1 MSLVAMGCYMGCD
14 LRLGLSNRQATQTN
28 DRQMTCDKTHETCDK
43 RLFFPSKRQ
52 SNSKKQ
58 KEKKMTYQPMT
69 ETHATA
75 TATAATPA
83 TEKNGMTGTKGA
95 LVAVRLYENSK
106 FGGTFAPNKYYTAM
120 FNATADVVAPH
131 IKYLLDYV
139 PYSQWANS
147 LRTPVQH
154 EAFDIMRDK
163 MSSENI
169 NPEQM
174 LVSWIKKYN
183 LSGEKVIIEG
193 FSYYDFVTQQILLAI
208 DDKQVDFHHAWQLDV
223 RACRIKHNQK
233 SPCFLATNYD
243 LN

>member
-1 MSLVAMGCYMGCD
+1 
-14 LRLGLSNRQATQTN
+14 
-28 DRQMTCDKTHETCDK
+28 MTCDKPHETCDK

-58 KEKKMTYQPMT
+58 KEKKMTYQSMT

-75 TATAATPA
+75 TATAATD
-83 TEKNGMTGTKGA
+83 KIGMTGTKGA
-95 LVAVRLYENSK
+95 LVAVRLYENRK

-154 EAFDIMRDK
+154 EAFDIDPPPLNWSTLKYVLFQRGG
-163 MSSENI
+163 SYPCLEN
-169 NPEQM
+169 
-174 LVSWIKKYN
+174 
-183 LSGEKVIIEG
+183 VI
-193 FSYYDFVTQQILLAI
+193 SL
-208 DDKQVDFHHAWQLDV
+208 K
-223 RACRIKHNQK
+223 R
-233 SPCFLATNYD
+233 
-243 LN
+243 

>member
-1 MSLVAMGCYMGCD
+1 
-14 LRLGLSNRQATQTN
+14 
-28 DRQMTCDKTHETCDK
+28 
-43 RLFFPSKRQ
+43 
-52 SNSKKQ
+52 
-58 KEKKMTYQPMT
+58 MTYQPMT

-75 TATAATPA
+75 TATAATAA

-95 LVAVRLYENSK
+95 LVAVRLYENRK

-169 NPEQM
+169 NAEQM

-208 DDKQVDFHHAWQLDV
+208 DDKQIDFHHAWQLDV

>member
-1 MSLVAMGCYMGCD
+1 
-14 LRLGLSNRQATQTN
+14 
-28 DRQMTCDKTHETCDK
+28 
-43 RLFFPSKRQ
+43 
-52 SNSKKQ
+52 
-58 KEKKMTYQPMT
+58 MTYQPMT

-83 TEKNGMTGTKGA
+83 TDKIGMTGTKGA
-95 LVAVRLYENSK
+95 LVAVRLYENRK

-120 FNATADVVAPH
+120 FNATADVVVPH

-169 NPEQM
+169 NPDQM

>member
-1 MSLVAMGCYMGCD
+1 
-14 LRLGLSNRQATQTN
+14 
-28 DRQMTCDKTHETCDK
+28 
-43 RLFFPSKRQ
+43 
-52 SNSKKQ
+52 
-58 KEKKMTYQPMT
+58 
-69 ETHATA
+69 
-75 TATAATPA
+75 
-83 TEKNGMTGTKGA
+83 
-95 LVAVRLYENSK
+95 
-106 FGGTFAPNKYYTAM
+106 M

-169 NPEQM
+169 NPDQM

>member
-1 MSLVAMGCYMGCD
+1 MSLVAIGCYMGCD
-14 LRLGLSNRQATQTN
+14 LRLGLSNTQATQT
-28 DRQMTCDKTHETCDK
+28 DDLRQATCDKQ
-43 RLFFPSKRQ
+43 LFFPSKRQ

-83 TEKNGMTGTKGA
+83 TDKNGMTGTKGA
-95 LVAVRLYENSK
+95 LVAVRLYENRK

-183 LSGEKVIIEG
+183 LSGEKVVIEG
-193 FSYYDFVTQQILLAI
+193 FSYYDFVTQQILLAV
-208 DDKQVDFHHAWQLDV
+208 DDKEMDFHHLWQLDV
-223 RACRIKHNQK
+223 RACRIKPNQK
-233 SPCFLATNYD
+233 SPCFLAANHD

>member
-1 MSLVAMGCYMGCD
+1 MSLVAIGCYMGCD
-14 LRLGLSNRQATQTN
+14 LRLGLSNTQATQT
-28 DRQMTCDKTHETCDK
+28 DDLRQATCDKQ
-43 RLFFPSKRQ
+43 LFFPSKRQ

-75 TATAATPA
+75 TATAATAA

-95 LVAVRLYENSK
+95 LVAVRLYENRK

-169 NPEQM
+169 NAEQM

-183 LSGEKVIIEG
+183 LSGEKVVIEG
-193 FSYYDFVTQQILLAI
+193 FSYYDFVTQQILLAV
-208 DDKQVDFHHAWQLDV
+208 DDKEMDFHHLWQLDV
-223 RACRIKHNQK
+223 RACRIKPNQK
-233 SPCFLATNYD
+233 SPCFLAANHD

>member
-14 LRLGLSNRQATQTN
+14 LRLGLSNTQATQT
-28 DRQMTCDKTHETCDK
+28 DDLRQATCDKQ
-43 RLFFPSKRQ
+43 LFFPSKRQ

-75 TATAATPA
+75 NATAATPA

-95 LVAVRLYENSK
+95 LVAVRLYENRK
-106 FGGTFAPNKYYTAM
+106 FGGTFAPNKYYSAM

-147 LRTPVQH
+147 LRTPVQR

-183 LSGEKVIIEG
+183 LSGEKVVIEG

-223 RACRIKHNQK
+223 RACRIKPNQK
-233 SPCFLATNYD
+233 SPCFLATNHD